1 MWKTTFRYGG
11 FEFMI
16 FDAMAKKL
24 KINYTVGL
32 PKLCCMWG
40 RKMPEGNNF
49 TGLMGDLFNG
59 YSDIG
64 WANLFDTPLRRQAVD
79 VTASYTIDSGCF
91 MVGQIH
97 EMIARGLFDETVLYL
112 KP

>member
-1 MWKTTFRYGG
+1 
-11 FEFMI
+11 MI

-24 KINYTVGL
+24 KINYTIGA
-32 PKLCCMWG
+32 PKIPSMWG
-40 RKMPEGNNF
+40 KKDGDNF

-64 WANLFDTPLRRQAVD
+64 WANLFDTPLRREAMD

-91 MVGQIH
+91 MVG
-97 EMIARGLFDETVLYL
+97 
-112 KP
+112 

>member
-1 MWKTTFRYGG
+1 MYRWGG

-24 KINYTVGL
+24 KINYTIGP
-32 PKLCCMWG
+32 PKVCCMWG
-40 RKMPEGNNF
+40 KKEGDNF

-64 WANLFDTPLRRQAVD
+64 WANLFDTPLRREAVD

-91 MVGQIH
+91 MVG
-97 EMIARGLFDETVLYL
+97 
-112 KP
+112 